1 MDLTRL
7 ESYAQGA
14 RQDFITAVKARAA
27 TYGITKSGFAPLTES
42 HDFVLIRG
50 RHFPREILVP
60 RERLR
65 DWIRQNGFDHV
76 IDEVAYTWFNR
87 LAALRYMELHGFL
100 SGGMRILSHPDGH
113 HQPEMLQHAHEVDLP
128 SLDRSQV
135 ISLMLDPSKE
145 EALYRMLLLA
155 QCKALSRSLP
165 QLFGSNGDVLELL
178 LPCNLLRT
186 NSLTRKLVDKV
197 DESDWQSVEVIGWL
211 YQFYISEKK
220 VATRGRV
227 VEPEDIPAAT
237 QIFTPK
243 WITKY
248 MVQNSLGATWL
259 TAHPESSIA
268 DRMEFYIEPTPPQKH
283 MLYII
288 LIQNHSHFLIPRWDP
303 AMSW

>member
-7 ESYAQGA
+7 ESYAQSA
-14 RQDFITAVKARAA
+14 RQDFIAAVKARAA

-42 HDFVLIRG
+42 HDFVLING
-50 RHFPREILVP
+50 RHFPREILAP
-60 RERLR
+60 RERLK

-100 SGGMRILSHPDGH
+100 SGGMCILSHPDGH
-113 HQPEMLQHAHEVDLP
+113 HQPEMLQRAHEVDLP

-155 QCKALSRSLP
+155 QCKTLSRALP
-165 QLFGSNGDVLELL
+165 QLFDSNDSVLELL
-178 LPCNLLRT
+178 LPGNLLRT
-186 NSLTRKLVDKV
+186 NSLIRKLVDEV
-197 DESDWQSVEVIGWL
+197 EESDWQSVEVIGWL
-211 YQFYISEKK
+211 YQFYISERKA
-220 VATRGRV
+220 ATRGRV

-237 QIFTPK
+237 QIFTPE
-243 WITKY
+243 WIAKY
-248 MVQNSLGATWL
+248 MVHNSLGAMWL

-268 DRMEFYIEPTPPQKH
+268 ERMEFYIEPNTPPRNIC
-283 MLYII
+283 YT
-288 LIQNHSHFLIPRWDP
+288 
-303 AMSW
+303 